1 MTVGQ
6 ERTFYEA
13 IRSAIAAIEVSA
25 NVKAF
30 ARVWVAPYLDMDMLL
45 RIPRWPAAV
54 ISDKGF
60 SINQSNGKV
69 KTGAFEVAV
78 VACTPRDQ
86 VGDASIL
93 DIMDLGDLLITGLEY
108 DSDNSVN
115 NAAAGATDSIITE
128 AGLMVVARKFT
139 FTYEIRRT

>member
-1 MTVGQ
+1 MGQ

-13 IRSAIAAIEVSA
+13 IRSAVAAIEVSA
-25 NVKAF
+25 GVKAF
-30 ARVWVAPYLDMDMLL
+30 ARVWIAPYLDMDALL
-45 RIPRWPAAV
+45 RIPRWPACV

-69 KTGAFEVAV
+69 KTGSFEVAIV
-78 VACTPRDQ
+78 SCTPRDH
-86 VGDASIL
+86 VADMTTL
-93 DIMDLGDLLITGLEY
+93 DIMDLGDLLVTGLEY

-128 AGLMVVARKFT
+128 AGLMIVARKFT
-139 FTYEIRRT
+139 FTYELRRT